1 MSKDTK
7 IERYVSAEELKEYYG
22 DIAELA
28 TIFNHDII
36 ETDAHIW
43 RFKHNA
49 LMSAMV
55 EEDGFRVSLNDV
67 WVKYARKR
75 FTKEE
80 LMKFYM
86 QIGYSLCGFND
97 IFDSNEIAE
106 MIKKHKGEVL
116 KL

>member
-1 MSKDTK
+1 MRDTK
-7 IERYVSAEELKEYYG
+7 IERYVSAEELEENYE

-28 TIFNHDII
+28 IIFNHDII
-36 ETDAHIW
+36 ETNAHIW

-49 LMSAMV
+49 LMRAMI
-55 EEDGFRVSLNDV
+55 EDDGFRVSLNDI
-67 WVKYARKR
+67 WIKYARKR
-75 FTKEE
+75 FTSEE

-86 QIGYSLCGFND
+86 QIGYSLCGFCD
-97 IFDSNEIAE
+97 IFDSNEIKE